1 MKFILYQTKETNM
14 KQFLFLCAFVIFMTM
29 TTQVNAQKIFEVG
42 SKYDADVK
50 VFVVDSKYDADL
62 IVYKVD
68 SKYDVDKNG
77 RWFFV
82 DSKYDADKKVYFV
95 DSKYDA
101 DLKIYYASSKY
112 DAKWRESGKKH
123 TMH

>member
-1 MKFILYQTKETNM
+1 M
-14 KQFLFLCAFVIFMTM
+14 KQFFFLCAFVIFMTM
-29 TTQVNAQKIFEVG
+29 TTQGNAQTVWEAS

-50 VFVVDSKYDADL
+50 VYVVDSKYDADL

-68 SKYDVDKNG
+68 SKYDADKDG
-77 RWFFV
+77 RWCFV
-82 DSKYDADKKVYFV
+82 KSKYDAKKKVYFV

-112 DAKWRESGKKH
+112 DAGWRETGKKH